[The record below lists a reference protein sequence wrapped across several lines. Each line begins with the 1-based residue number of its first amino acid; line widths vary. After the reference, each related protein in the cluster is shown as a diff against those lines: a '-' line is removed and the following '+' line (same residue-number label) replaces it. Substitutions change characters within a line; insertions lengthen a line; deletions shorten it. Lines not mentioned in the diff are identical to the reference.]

1 MASCAAMESTEA
13 LLPLAGTRV
22 LEIGGGVPA
31 GFATRW
37 MTGYGADVVRSEGPE
52 GALTSDEETFLLPGK
67 RRVRRDTPRLREL
80 ALAADIIVEDGAP
93 GALAAH
99 GLDPRALLREK
110 PALVI
115 TSLTPFGQD
124 GPHAHWAAT
133 NLVAHA
139 AGGILSLTGVATR
152 PPLQNGGAQ
161 AWMLL
166 GLNGFSASV
175 SAWYGALVHGEGD
188 WLDISAQECAAGM
201 LEYAG
206 PRAAFDGTPAQR
218 LGNRVNAIW
227 GIYACADGFAGVCAL
242 QRQAGAFLAQMG
254 EADLIEPRYLD
265 PGERVANDAELGA
278 RIEGWFADKTKRE
291 LLELGEKHRVP
302 IGAVMTPL
310 DLLGN
315 ASLAQRGF
323 FDLAETREGAAKI
336 PGRPFLGL
344 DWRAGELR
352 APAADTAAV
361 ERDWLGGAR

>member
-1 MASCAAMESTEA
+1 MEPTDGE
-13 LLPLAGTRV
+13 LPLAGVRV

-31 GFATRW
+31 SFATRW
-37 MTGYGADVVRSEGPE
+37 MTGYGADVVRSEGPP
-52 GALTSDEETFLLPGK
+52 GALTGDEEAFLLPGK
-67 RRVRRDTPRLREL
+67 RRVRADTPRLREL
-80 ALAADIIVEDGAP
+80 ALAADIVVEDGAP
-93 GALAAH
+93 GALAAR

-110 PALVI
+110 PSLVV

-124 GPHAHWAAT
+124 GPHAGWAAT

-139 AGGILSLTGVATR
+139 AGGILSLTGVASR
-152 PPLQNGGAQ
+152 PPLQNGGSQ

-206 PRAAFDGTPAQR
+206 PRAAYDGTPMQR

-242 QRQAGAFLAQMG
+242 QRQATAFLTQMG
-254 EADLIEPRYLD
+254 EPDLLEPRFLD
-265 PGERVANDAELGA
+265 PVARVDNDAELGT
-278 RIEGWFADKTKRE
+278 RIERWFADKTKRE
-291 LLELGEKHRVP
+291 LLELGEKHKIP

-315 ASLAQRGF
+315 ASLAERGF
-323 FDLAETREGAAKI
+323 FDAVETPAGTARI

-344 DWRAGELR
+344 GWRGGALR
-352 APAADTAAV
+352 APAADGPTV